1 MNSLKLLYKKGI
13 GPSSSH
19 TMGPAKAAERF
30 LQKHDGAENYKAVLY
45 GSLAMTGEGHGT
57 DRAIKR
63 VFQNRSVEIVF
74 DKVSPCVHPNTMDFV
89 AYKCGNE
96 IAREQYFSI
105 GGGDIVLAGEKL
117 DEPHTV
123 YPHNSF
129 SEIKQYCA
137 QNNLQLWQYAARFEG
152 EEIIDFA
159 VDIWQTMKSVIFEGL
174 RKEGVLP
181 GGLSVCRRAKQLFCD
196 PQKKE
201 TAQSHKD
208 RIVAAYAFA
217 LGEQNADGSE
227 IVTAPTCGASG
238 VLPAVFKF
246 FQDESNCSD
255 EEIAKALLVAGIVG
269 NLVKTNASISGAE
282 CGCQA
287 EIGTACAMAAAGL
300 AYLNKMTLEETEYS
314 AEVALEH
321 HLGLTCDPV
330 CGLVQI
336 PCIERNAV
344 GAMRAINAVSLAS
357 FLTDSRKISLD
368 TVIKAMYETGKD
380 ISEKYRETS
389 VGGLAK
395 IYKSS

>member
-1 MNSLKLLYKKGI
+1 MKSIRHLYKKGI

-19 TMGPAKAAERF
+19 TMGPAKAAEKF
-30 LQKHDGAENYKAVLY
+30 LQRYDNAENYKAVLY
-45 GSLAMTGEGHGT
+45 GSLAMTGKGHGT

-63 VFQNRSVEIVF
+63 VFGDRNIDIVF
-74 DKVSPCVHPNTMDFV
+74 DVTSKCVHPNTMDFV
-89 AYKCGNE
+89 AFVDGKE
-96 IAREQYFSI
+96 TARQQYFSI
-105 GGGDIVLAGEKL
+105 GGGEIVLAGEKL
-117 DEPHTV
+117 AEQREV

-129 SEIKQYCA
+129 AEIKQYCKA
-137 QNNLQLWQYAARFEG
+137 QNIDLCQYVLRFED
-152 EEIIDFA
+152 EHILDFA
-159 VDIWQTMKSVIFEGL
+159 LDIWRTMKCVIETGL
-174 RKEGVLP
+174 QKEGILP
-181 GGLSVCRRAKQLFCD
+181 GELKVVKRAKQLMCD
-196 PQKKE
+196 PYKRE
-201 TAQSHKD
+201 TAQSHED

-217 LGEQNADGSE
+217 VGEQNADGGE

-238 VLPAVFKF
+238 VLPAVFMFYQQENKC
-246 FQDESNCSD
+246 DD
-255 EEIAKALLVAGIVG
+255 LKIAKALLVSGIVG

-300 AYLNKMTLEETEYS
+300 AYLCEMNLEETEYS

-368 TVIKAMYETGKD
+368 TVITAMYETGKD
-380 ISEKYRETS
+380 LSEKYRETAN
-389 VGGLAK
+389 GGLAK

>member
-1 MNSLKLLYKKGI
+1 MKSLRHLYKKGI

-30 LQKHDGAENYKAVLY
+30 LQHNNGAESYKAVLY

-63 VFQNRSVEIVF
+63 VFDGKKIEIVF
-74 DKVSPCVHPNTMDFV
+74 DKVSKCIHPNTMDFV
-89 AYKCGNE
+89 AYVGGVE
-96 IAREQYFSI
+96 TSREQYFSI
-105 GGGDIVLAGEKL
+105 GGGEIVLAGEKL
-117 DEPHTV
+117 AEQREV

-129 SEIKQYCA
+129 AEIKSFCKRE
-137 QNNLQLWQYAARFEG
+137 NLDLCQYAQRFEDG
-152 EEIIDFA
+152 DILNFA
-159 VDIWQTMKSVIFEGL
+159 LDIWQTMKNVIEVGL
-174 RKEGVLP
+174 RQEGVLP
-181 GGLSVCRRAKQLFCD
+181 GGLNVVRRAKQLISD
-196 PQKKE
+196 PDKRE
-201 TAQSHKD
+201 TKQSHED

-217 LGEQNADGSE
+217 VGEQNAAGGE

-238 VLPAVFKF
+238 VLPAVFMF
-246 FQDESNCSD
+246 YQQESKCSD
-255 EEIAKALLVAGIVG
+255 VKIAQALLVSGIVG

-300 AYLNKMTLEETEYS
+300 AYLNGMTLEETEYS

-344 GAMRAINAVSLAS
+344 GAMRAQNAVSLAS

-368 TVIKAMYETGKD
+368 TVITAMYETGKD
-380 ISEKYRETS
+380 LSENYRETAN
-389 VGGLAK
+389 GGLAK
-395 IYKSS
+395 LYKSS